1 MRANSLLAF
10 LGLQSQPLKQPGRA
24 KAMTATKTRTTARK
38 SAAKKTAAVEH
49 SVWVQKLNKL
59 AEPLRGKLTKAIAQ
73 K

>member
-1 MRANSLLAF
+1 
-10 LGLQSQPLKQPGRA
+10 
-24 KAMTATKTRTTARK
+24 MTATKTRTTARK